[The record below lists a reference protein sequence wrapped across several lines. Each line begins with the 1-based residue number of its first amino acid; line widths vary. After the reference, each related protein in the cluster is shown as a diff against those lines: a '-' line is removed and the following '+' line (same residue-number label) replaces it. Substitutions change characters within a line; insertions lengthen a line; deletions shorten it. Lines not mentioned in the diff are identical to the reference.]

1 MLRGTSYEVI
11 PEKVEPDED
20 AEPVILDTNFF
31 KLNFKSPKV
40 GCPPT
45 TVRLGP
51 SDLIPSWN
59 MAPHGGEVYTFCK
72 GKKCDDECELNIGDL
87 MILQLEPQAHGSAM
101 ESFNEQFT

>member
-31 KLNFKSPKV
+31 KLNFKNSKV
-40 GCPPT
+40 GCPLT

-51 SDLIPSWN
+51 SDL
-59 MAPHGGEVYTFCK
+59 Y
-72 GKKCDDECELNIGDL
+72 
-87 MILQLEPQAHGSAM
+87 
-101 ESFNEQFT
+101 